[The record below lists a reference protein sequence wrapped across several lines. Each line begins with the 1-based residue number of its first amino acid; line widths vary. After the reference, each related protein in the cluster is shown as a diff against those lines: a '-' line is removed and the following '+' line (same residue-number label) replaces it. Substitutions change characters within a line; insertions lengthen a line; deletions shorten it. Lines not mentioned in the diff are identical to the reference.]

1 MTVAVWPVEPAPPA
15 AEVYLL
21 ADFGSTYTKLAAVER
36 GTGRLLATAAAPTT
50 PGGHTTLGA
59 AAGRARAGVLHGYDA
74 ARAALAATLP
84 GTTFAAELA
93 CSSAGGGLRLAVVG
107 QERLIS
113 VEAGH
118 RVALSAGARVVAVT
132 AGPLDPAAVREL
144 AAARPDVL
152 LLVGGTDGGDEAVL
166 RHNARRL
173 AAARL
178 RVPIVVAG
186 NAAAREDVVGM
197 LAAGRRPVLP
207 TANVLPDL
215 GRLDPGPARAVIRQV
230 FLDHVI
236 GGGKLSR
243 DPRFRALVRA
253 VTPDAVLDGV
263 SALARALG
271 AADPADPQAEPQ
283 SGAVLVVDVGGAT
296 TDVYSAVPHPGEED
310 PARHAVA
317 DLPERRTVEG
327 DLGVRWS
334 APGVVAAAEAGQ
346 LPVDGLAGPA
356 ERLAADPPYLL
367 ASTAEEAIDLRLST
381 LAAILAVRR
390 HGRQVTG
397 YGPRGVTAVVISG
410 GAFRHAASA
419 ARDAALGALL
429 ADPGT
434 RGLIGGARVVL
445 DRHYVLAP
453 AGLLA
458 TADPD
463 TADALLRRH
472 LLPATAAGA

>member
-1 MTVAVWPVEPAPPA
+1 VAVEIRPIEPAPA
-15 AEVYLL
+15 ATQASLL
-21 ADFGSTYTKLAAVER
+21 ADFGSTFTKLAAVER
-36 GTGRLLATAAAPTT
+36 GTGRLLATGAQP
-50 PGGHTTLGA
+50 TTLGP
-59 AAGRARAGVLHGYDA
+59 AGRVRAEVLDGYDA
-74 ARAALAATLP
+74 ARSALAAALP
-84 GTTFAAELA
+84 GTAFTAELA

-113 VEAGH
+113 AEAGH

-132 AGPLDPAAVREL
+132 AGPLDRAAVGGL

-173 AAARL
+173 AGARL

-186 NAAAREDVVGM
+186 NAAAREDVVGV
-197 LAAGRRPVLP
+197 LAAGRAPVLP
-207 TANVLPDL
+207 TANVLPDI
-215 GRLDPGPARAVIRQV
+215 GELDPGPARAMIRRV

-236 GGGKLSR
+236 GGRRLSR

-263 SALARALG
+263 SALARVLA
-271 AADPADPQAEPQ
+271 AADPLA
-283 SGAVLVVDVGGAT
+283 GAVLVVDVGGAT
-296 TDVYSAVPHPGEED
+296 TDVYSAVPHLGAEG

-334 APGVVAAAEAGQ
+334 APGVVAAAEAGA
-346 LPVDGLAGPA
+346 LPVAGLAGPA
-356 ERLAADPPYLL
+356 ERLAADPPYLP
-367 ASTAEEAIDLRLST
+367 AGAAEAAVDLRLST
-381 LAAILAVRR
+381 LAATLAVRR
-390 HGRQVTG
+390 HARQVTG
-397 YGPRGVTAVVISG
+397 YGPRGVTAVIISG
-410 GAFRHAASA
+410 GAFRHAAPA
-419 ARDAALGALL
+419 ARDAALAALL

-463 TADALLRRH
+463 TAAALLRRH
-472 LLPATAAGA
+472 LPLPATAAGA